1 MTVRYKVL
9 VADKD
14 EIRAAETEA
23 LLLRCGYFCIPCH
36 SSHEAMSLCGSH
48 CPDLIVLE
56 AELSDALPE
65 LLDALRRNTSA
76 PILVHFGA
84 DIPALRVAALDAGA
98 DDCLTRP
105 FDEAEFLARLR
116 RALRR
121 SQSLGLD
128 PESARRG
135 TFRNGDLTVDFR
147 TRKVYLAGADAGL
160 TQREYRL
167 VALLARYAGQVLGYD
182 FISRELWGQNT
193 PEGNQILRVN
203 MANIRRKL
211 SERSDAPRYIFTHP
225 GMGYRMAAPDRG
237 TEEETD
243 GIR

>member
-14 EIRAAETEA
+14 EVRAAETEA
-23 LLLRCGYFCIPCH
+23 LLLRCGYVCIPCH
-36 SSHEAMSLCGSH
+36 SPHEVMSLCSSH
-48 CPDLIVLE
+48 CPDLVVLQ
-56 AELSDALPE
+56 AELTDVLSE
-65 LLDALRRNTSA
+65 LLDALRRNTNV
-76 PILVHFGA
+76 PILVHFGLDA
-84 DIPALRVAALDAGA
+84 PSMRVAALDAGA
-98 DDCLTRP
+98 DDCLVRP

-135 TFRNGDLTVDFR
+135 TYRVGDLTVDYR
-147 TRKVYLAGADAGL
+147 TRKVFLAGADVGL

-182 FISRELWGQNT
+182 FLSRELWGQNT

-203 MANIRRKL
+203 MANIRKKL
-211 SERSDAPRYIFTHP
+211 KERSDAPRYIFTHP
-225 GMGYRMAAPDRG
+225 GMGYRMASP
-237 TEEETD
+237 EEGAED
-243 GIR
+243 PGRIL